1 MALTRGLTKI
11 ELSDIAEDGGVGT
24 DFEQLGLTD
33 ADSTANFG
41 QADATETLFMA
52 AESDQPVDKDVTPGA
67 ITLTYSLL
75 DPDPDKMV
83 VLFGGSATGT
93 GSAKVW
99 SAPLQVQTIEK
110 SVKITPKKGM
120 VITVVRG
127 QLSAKV
133 NFDLQKTG
141 KMVIDVS
148 IAVLLPNKAAT
159 APWTLGPTV

>member
-1 MALTRGLTKI
+1 MGLTRGLTKI
-11 ELSDIAEDGGVGT
+11 ELSDIATDGGVGT
-24 DFEQLGLTD
+24 TFATLGFTD
-33 ADSTANFG
+33 ADSTASFT

-67 ITLTYSLL
+67 ITLAYSLL

-83 VLFGGSATGT
+83 ILFGGTVTGS

-99 SAPLQVQTIEK
+99 SAPLQSVTIEK

-127 QLSAKV
+127 QLSAKI
-133 NFDLQKTG
+133 NFDLQKTS
-141 KMVIDVS
+141 KMVVDIS
-148 IAVLLPNKAAT
+148 IAVLVPTKSAT
-159 APWTLGPTV
+159 APFTLGPTV